1 MMLKKVA
8 RKADPYLVLSICLC
22 TVIGVGSFLYYI
34 LADGGVFTL
43 RDDFNSQQ
51 LPFSVALNHLLKND
65 LGEWSWNTDLGTQT
79 VGAYSFYGLGSPFF
93 WVSMLFPGSAFPY
106 IVGYLYILKYVV
118 AGATSYCYIKRFV
131 KNPFFALIGAL
142 LYAFS
147 GFQSTNLLFYHF
159 HDAVA
164 FFPLL
169 LIGIEKALT
178 ENKKAWFIFA
188 VFLNCMVNYFFFI
201 GEVVFL
207 LIYFVVRFWG
217 RPSDMLKKAGICLFC
232 GVLGVGMAAV
242 LFIPSIL
249 FVLTNPRTNNSIHDI
264 LFSKKE
270 ILFIIKG
277 ILLPGEA
284 MNNQSCVIDQ
294 HWNSTACYL
303 PMTGISMVIAY
314 LLRRRDWLA
323 KILWTSLVFSFVPIL
338 SSAFTAFTTV
348 YQRWWYMPILF
359 VAIATAIV
367 LENHREYPVK
377 KGILINLIM
386 LLLFVAVV
394 GLAPKIL
401 GMGVLIFRPKVFIYN
416 VLIAVVGLGILFFV
430 FLSFKIKKKILC
442 MSISLFCF
450 YHNVFNHIFI
460 SSGFYHW
467 FRVYE

>member
-217 RPSDMLKKAGICLFC
+217 RPSDMLKKAGICLF
-232 GVLGVGMAAV
+232 
-242 LFIPSIL
+242 
-249 FVLTNPRTNNSIHDI
+249 
-264 LFSKKE
+264 
-270 ILFIIKG
+270 
-277 ILLPGEA
+277 
-284 MNNQSCVIDQ
+284 
-294 HWNSTACYL
+294 
-303 PMTGISMVIAY
+303 
-314 LLRRRDWLA
+314 LRRIRSWNGSS
-323 KILWTSLVFSFVPIL
+323 LWFMTIHLVCADKSK
-338 SSAFTAFTTV
+338 
-348 YQRWWYMPILF
+348 
-359 VAIATAIV
+359 
-367 LENHREYPVK
+367 NK
-377 KGILINLIM
+377 
-386 LLLFVAVV
+386 
-394 GLAPKIL
+394 
-401 GMGVLIFRPKVFIYN
+401 
-416 VLIAVVGLGILFFV
+416 
-430 FLSFKIKKKILC
+430 
-442 MSISLFCF
+442 
-450 YHNVFNHIFI
+450 
-460 SSGFYHW
+460 
-467 FRVYE
+467 